1 MAGNSQQ
8 KLVIAVSSRA
18 LFDLEESN
26 RVFEE
31 QGAEAYM
38 DHQMEREQDVLAPG
52 VAFGLVSK
60 LLALNGTA
68 PVKKEAA
75 GKGGAEALL
84 LENQHPPSPRVEVI
98 LISRNNADAG
108 VRILNSLDHHGLPVS
123 RAAFTTGRPP
133 YHYARAFGAHL
144 FLSANGADVRGAL
157 EAGLAA
163 GTIQPALRREG
174 PAEEI
179 RIAFDGDAVL
189 FSDASERI
197 YKKEGL
203 EAFRRH
209 EQDHAATPLEKG
221 PFAGFLDALHRIQK
235 AHAEAGGPIRTA
247 LITARGGAA
256 AKRVIHT
263 LRGWG
268 IRIDESVF
276 LDGADKGPFLE
287 AFGADIFS
295 DDQTQ
300 HVESAGR
307 YVNAAHVASG
317 VANK

>member
-1 MAGNSQQ
+1 MSGSAQQ

-26 RVFEE
+26 RVFES
-31 QGAEAYM
+31 QGAEAYIY
-38 DHQMEREQDVLAPG
+38 HQIELEQEVLTPG
-52 VAFGLVSK
+52 VAFDLVRK
-60 LLALNGTA
+60 LLALNG
-68 PVKKEAA
+68 KQER
-75 GKGGAEALL
+75 GDGHL
-84 LENQHPPSPRVEVI
+84 PSPQVEVI

-108 VRILNSLDHHGLPVS
+108 VRILNSLRHHGLPIS
-123 RAAFTTGRPP
+123 RAVFTTGRPP
-133 YHYARAFGAHL
+133 YGYARAFGAHL
-144 FLSANGADVRGAL
+144 FLSANAADVRGAL
-157 EAGLAA
+157 EAGIAA
-163 GTIQPALRREG
+163 ATIHPALRREG

-197 YKKEGL
+197 YKTEGL

-209 EQDHAATPLEKG
+209 EEDHAATPLEKG

-268 IRIDESVF
+268 IRIDESIF

-287 AFGADIFS
+287 AFGADIFF
-295 DDQTQ
+295 DDQTR

-317 VANK
+317 VANE